1 MREGLLIAATLLA
14 GACTSKEPPPPPAE
28 QPPPA
33 AESGL
38 SAFQVEHGIGPVTA
52 PVELGPL
59 NEAMAEEGEEI
70 FEVKCTACHKRD
82 EKYVGPALAG
92 VTERR
97 SAAYIMNMIL
107 NPQEMVERH
116 PVAKQLLAE
125 HMTFMPAQGL
135 TENEARQVVEYL
147 RTWTKSE

>member
-1 MREGLLIAATLLA
+1 MREALLILAALAA
-14 GACTSKEPPPPPAE
+14 GACTSKEAPPPPA
-28 QPPPA
+28 QQPPA
-33 AESGL
+33 AAAGDL
-38 SAFQVEHGIGPVTA
+38 SPFQQEHGIGPITK

-59 NEAMAEEGEEI
+59 NEAMAEAGEQI
-70 FEVKCTACHKRD
+70 FELKCTACHKRD

-97 SAAYIMNMIL
+97 SAAYVMNMIL

-147 RTWTKSE
+147 RTWTRSE

>member
-1 MREGLLIAATLLA
+1 MREGLLIAAALLA
-14 GACTSKEPPPPPAE
+14 GACTSKEAPPPPAE
-28 QPPPA
+28 PPPPA
-33 AESGL
+33 AGGL
-38 SAFQVEHGIGPVTA
+38 SPFQVEHGIGPVTA

-59 NEAMAEEGEEI
+59 DEEMAEEGEEI

-135 TENEARQVVEYL
+135 TEKEAREVVEYL